1 MEQDTVS
8 KECYLFYTFVGS
20 GSVPPSYNSNNGHLP
35 SISLSFFSLHG
46 RYTTGFA
53 YISQRGGGKGGV
65 GLLYYYF
72 SMAQMR
78 DVAVAQPK
86 VFKKIV
92 NQMFT
97 LEILKAVGHVFKT
110 LCKKQIEKKRST
122 INLTESL
129 QLLEISYLIDKV
141 KGKTPPPR
149 HLVLG
154 VNLIID

>member
-1 MEQDTVS
+1 
-8 KECYLFYTFVGS
+8 
-20 GSVPPSYNSNNGHLP
+20 
-35 SISLSFFSLHG
+35 
-46 RYTTGFA
+46 
-53 YISQRGGGKGGV
+53 
-65 GLLYYYF
+65 
-72 SMAQMR
+72 MAQMR

-129 QLLEISYLIDKV
+129 
-141 KGKTPPPR
+141 
-149 HLVLG
+149 
-154 VNLIID
+154 